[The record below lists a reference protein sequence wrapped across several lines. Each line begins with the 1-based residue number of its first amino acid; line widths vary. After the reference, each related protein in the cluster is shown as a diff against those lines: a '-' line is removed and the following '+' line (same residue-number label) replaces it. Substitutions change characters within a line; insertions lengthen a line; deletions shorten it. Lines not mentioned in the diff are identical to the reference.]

1 VDAKTAAEDVAAGF
15 ETASNK
21 VASAFDSAAAELDAV
36 FATAGLNPDDESD
49 GKGALRRALRTP

>member
-1 VDAKTAAEDVAAGF
+1 
-15 ETASNK
+15 